1 MNESWCLDIR
11 EKEYRIAAVVSRQY
25 YVEPHH
31 AQMFSTF
38 YNNMCGLCKN
48 IDGLMSI
55 VSEMSTFIE
64 TEAEKISDLEDVAGS
79 LFLSGYFNRVN
90 NVIRTYMDEFVVRK
104 MQEYKSSILETL

>member
-11 EKEYRIAAVVSRQY
+11 EKEYRIAAVVSKEY

-31 AQMFSTF
+31 ARTFSIF
-38 YNNMCGLCKN
+38 YDNLHGLCKN
-48 IDGLMSI
+48 IDGLMPI

-79 LFLSGYFNRVN
+79 LFLSGYFNRVSD
-90 NVIRTYMDEFVVRK
+90 VIRKYMDEFVVTK
-104 MQEYKSSILETL
+104 MREYKSSILENL